1 MNIFTRI
8 AYFRAIKSSKTFCVF
23 LNFAALFDLCNVPM
37 SVFVYDDK
45 LHENEILP
53 TKNEMLPSQFT
64 INEKIQ
70 TTCCFHI
77 HYFTSLTTTKHVVPQ
92 NFVCL
97 HY

>member
-1 MNIFTRI
+1 M
-8 AYFRAIKSSKTFCVF
+8 
-23 LNFAALFDLCNVPM
+23 LFDLCNVPM

-70 TTCCFHI
+70 TTCSFHI

>member
-1 MNIFTRI
+1 MLSRI
-8 AYFRAIKSSKTFCVF
+8 LYFRTRESSKKFCVF

-53 TKNEMLPSQFT
+53 TKNEMLPSKLT

-70 TTCCFHI
+70 TTCSFRI
-77 HYFTSLTTTKHVVPQ
+77 HYSTSLTTTKHVVSQ
-92 NFVCL
+92 NFYCL